1 MTGNPEIRDLY
12 PEVIL
17 DHSRHP
23 RNRRTMAGCSHA
35 GRSENP
41 SCGDEVV
48 VFLDIDDRGVIG
60 EIAFGGRSCAIAT
73 ASASL
78 MTEVLVG
85 KTPAQAEALFHR
97 FRAIACGGVDAPL
110 DGMEVEVER
119 LTTLAG
125 LRDYPAREKCAT
137 LPWHTMLVALQNPKE
152 RK

>member
-1 MTGNPEIRDLY
+1 MTAYPEIRDLY
-12 PEVIL
+12 PDVIL

-23 RNRRTMAGCSHA
+23 RNRRTMPRCSHT

-41 SCGDEVV
+41 ACGDEVI

-97 FRAIACGGVDAPL
+97 FRAITCGGVDAPL
-110 DGMEVEVER
+110 AGLEPEAGQ
-119 LTTLAG
+119 LTTLAV
-125 LRDYPAREKCAT
+125 LRGFPAREKCAT
-137 LPWHTMLVALQNPKE
+137 LAWHTMLVALQNPKE
-152 RK
+152 RT